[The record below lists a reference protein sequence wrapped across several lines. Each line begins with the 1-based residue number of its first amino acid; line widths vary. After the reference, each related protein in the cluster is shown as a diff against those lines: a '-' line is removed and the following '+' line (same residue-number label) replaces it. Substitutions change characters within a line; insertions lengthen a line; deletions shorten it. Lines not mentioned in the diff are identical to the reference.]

1 MALTTFKATAR
12 RKEGLA
18 VLAESR
24 NFKINVDEPEDSGG
38 TNTGMNPIEMIL
50 CALGSCQTI
59 LASSFAGKFGINLE
73 DFWVEVEGDLD
84 PDGFMGVADIR
95 PGYQNIRYNM
105 HIKSDATEEK
115 VKEFIEYIEKICP
128 AGDTLENCVKLEK
141 AKITIEK

>member
-12 RKEGLA
+12 RKQGLA

-24 NFKINVDEPEDSGG
+24 NFELNVDEPKCLGG
-38 TNTGMNPIEMIL
+38 TDTGMNPVEMIL

-59 LASSFAGKFGINLE
+59 VASAFAKKLGIKLQ

-84 PDGFMGVADIR
+84 PDGFMGLFDVR

-105 HIKSDATEEK
+105 HIKSDASEDKIKEF
-115 VKEFIEYIEKICP
+115 VEFIEKTCP
-128 AGDTLENCVKLEK
+128 VGDTLANCVNFEK
-141 AKITIEK
+141 AKYTIE